1 MLLTG
6 LFRVAPIPWICALA
20 LLAASCGR
28 KTAPA
33 FERPPAPVESAAAIV
48 RDVPLYIDAV
58 GKIVAREV
66 VTIQPQ
72 VSGRITEIHFA
83 DGAEVK
89 AGQDLFTIDPR
100 PFKRNSS
107 CRS

>member
-1 MLLTG
+1 
-6 LFRVAPIPWICALA
+6 
-20 LLAASCGR
+20 
-28 KTAPA
+28 
-33 FERPPAPVESAAAIV
+33 VESAAAIV

-58 GKIVAREV
+58 GKIAAREV

-89 AGQDLFTIDPR
+89 AGQALSPSTRAPSR
-100 PFKRNSS
+100 RNSKLPKPIS
-107 CRS
+107 RRPKPIGNGQHQFITHG